1 MNNPDSA
8 VERVGRA
15 PIPNLTRCELCGAP
29 VDARSVFSQPQTN
42 AISII
47 IPVFN
52 EEDQIQSN
60 LSTILAHARQTGFP
74 IQLIVVDDGSSDDT
88 WTKLEQMHIHLP
100 ELVGLRLSRHF
111 GKEAAICAG
120 LAHAHGP
127 ACIVMDSDLQH
138 PPSLIPQMVA
148 LWQES
153 GLEVVEAT
161 KATRGEESFLNKLG
175 ARVFYRSL
183 SYLSGYDL
191 NGASDFKLL
200 DRKVIAAWQQMHEQ
214 TTFFRGM
221 IAWLGYKRGELYF
234 EVSARKETQSRW
246 TFWNLVRLAII
257 AITAFS
263 SLPLQIVTILGGV
276 TLAASSAFIVYVLC
290 FYFSGHAVPG
300 FTTVILLQLMIGGAL
315 MLSLGIIGTYIA
327 RIYEEAKQR
336 PRFLITT
343 SFGSN
348 HDVSTTP
355 ST

>member
-1 MNNPDSA
+1 LETLVRTGPSNGDSI
-8 VERVGRA
+8 VEQVKPVPTLNA
-15 PIPNLTRCELCGAP
+15 ARCELCGALLQP
-29 VDARSVFSQPQTN
+29 RSALSQVGDS
-42 AISII
+42 AISIV
-47 IPVFN
+47 IPVYN
-52 EEDQIQSN
+52 EADQIASN
-60 LSTILAHARQTGFP
+60 LATILAHAKQAGFP

-88 WTKLEQMHIHLP
+88 WTKLEALKTDLP
-100 ELVGLRLSRHF
+100 ELIGLRLSRNF

-120 LAHAHGP
+120 LSHAHGA

-148 LWQES
+148 LWHKN
-153 GLEVVEAT
+153 GLEVVEAM
-161 KATRGEESFLNKLG
+161 KKTRGEESLFNKIG

-191 NGASDFKLL
+191 IGASDFKLL

-221 IAWLGYKRGELYF
+221 IAWLGYKRGQLYF
-234 EVSARKETQSRW
+234 EVRARNATRSRW
-246 TFWNLVRLAII
+246 TLWSLLRLAII

-263 SLPLQIVTILGGV
+263 SLPLQVVTILGGLV
-276 TLAASSAFIVYVLC
+276 LIASFAFSVYALC

-327 RIYEEAKQR
+327 RIYEEAKRR
-336 PRFLITT
+336 PRYLITT
-343 SFGSN
+343 SFGS
-348 HDVSTTP
+348 H
-355 ST
+355 